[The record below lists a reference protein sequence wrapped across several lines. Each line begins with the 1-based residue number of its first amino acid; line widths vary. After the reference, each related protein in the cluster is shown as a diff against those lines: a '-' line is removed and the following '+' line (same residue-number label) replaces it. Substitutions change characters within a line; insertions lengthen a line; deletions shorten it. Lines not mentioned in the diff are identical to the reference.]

1 MANHWVWG
9 HGIAIQLYPH
19 RNVCARWLKMAPLP
33 PSGTIHQVIRGIRIR
48 PQAFSKTKY
57 WVLPVVSLR
66 NNSFRWI
73 EAPKWSMKD
82 GYSGTLT
89 GTSFCCC
96 CCSFS
101 KSSNLDTSSKFS
113 RTSAFA
119 AARSFVRSLGFAKEE
134 LQDGLHFRLLHYYFI
149 ISTERKLI
157 SDFTPNLDRSF
168 KATAA
173 AWKRRTTHDFSSW
186 EKKNWKV
193 LDFFKALEF
202 FSR

>member
-96 CCSFS
+96 CRSFS

-119 AARSFVRSLGFAKEE
+119 AARSFVRWALLRRSCKMDCTFGCCTTTSSSPPRENSFQTLHQIWTEVSRLLLLPGKEE
-134 LQDGLHFRLLHYYFI
+134 LLMTFHL
-149 ISTERKLI
+149 ER
-157 SDFTPNLDRSF
+157 
-168 KATAA
+168 
-173 AWKRRTTHDFSSW
+173 
-186 EKKNWKV
+186 KKNWKV